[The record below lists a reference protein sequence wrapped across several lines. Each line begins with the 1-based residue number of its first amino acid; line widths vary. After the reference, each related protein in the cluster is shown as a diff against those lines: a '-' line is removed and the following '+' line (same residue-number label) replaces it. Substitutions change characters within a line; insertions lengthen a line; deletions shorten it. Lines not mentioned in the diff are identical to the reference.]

1 MHRPPR
7 RGAPLVSVVGY
18 PLRNLYVPKS
28 PYSVSSLSSM
38 TIYLMRRSV
47 MRGWASW
54 KELRIHES
62 IFIDCGSPKEND
74 TFLALLTEN

>member
-1 MHRPPR
+1 
-7 RGAPLVSVVGY
+7 
-18 PLRNLYVPKS
+18 
-28 PYSVSSLSSM
+28 M

-74 TFLALLTEN
+74 TFLALLTEI